1 MGRQESKYNY
11 NTMSNTSKTL
21 NFDIEMND
29 VPNSGVVRRETYL
42 ERYQR
47 EYLAFVSDSE
57 EVWKD
62 EVDRIMRSDREELKR
77 EVEKK
82 HKRLEWEQVRR
93 EILNEEKKRK
103 GKCLIMED
111 KEGCNQE

>member
-1 MGRQESKYNY
+1 
-11 NTMSNTSKTL
+11 MSNTSKTL
-21 NFDIEMND
+21 NFDIEMDD

-47 EYLAFVSDSE
+47 EYLAFVSESE

-103 GKCLIMED
+103 GKCLIMEE
-111 KEGCNQE
+111 KEGVNQE